1 MDLQQVAWHSVAY
14 GAKVSGHNT
23 FRFLDAMNNLTRQ
36 PLAAALVLALVLPAA
51 SVAAAPPGV
60 PCPSIPRPA
69 DPGDPAVE
77 VSYLCG
83 VEIAAHGL
91 WFDRSLEVYDAT
103 VIGSRD
109 RWPGVEMDII
119 TMAIW

>member
-1 MDLQQVAWHSVAY
+1 M
-14 GAKVSGHNT
+14 T
-23 FRFLDAMNNLTRQ
+23 TLTRQ
-36 PLAAALVLALVLPAA
+36 PLAAALMLALVLPAA

-69 DPGDPAVE
+69 NPGDPAVE

-83 VEIAAHGL
+83 VEIPAHDL
-91 WFDRSLEVYDAT
+91 WFDRSLEVYDTT

-109 RWPGVEMDII
+109 RWPGVEMDINHRGYLVMQDSRVE
-119 TMAIW
+119 TTGMMSDAVVMTSNH